1 MTSTQR
7 REGLANRRRSETF
20 NVECSR
26 LAYTATASWFD
37 DGRLAELF
45 LNNHKSNSAADVNAK
60 DAAIALQNVADVEV
74 IRKALCRDSHGRASG
89 PLGAALEGLTQTR
102 HDVHGRSISPDPRS
116 ALRGVQRHSVGWPSA
131 EDG

>member
-7 REGLANRRRSETF
+7 RERLANRRRSETF
-20 NVECSR
+20 NVECSG

-45 LNNHKSNSAADVNAK
+45 QNNHISSSAADVNAK
-60 DAAIALQNVADVEV
+60 DAAIALSLALQNGADGEV

-89 PLGAALEGLTQTR
+89 PLGAALDSLQDET
-102 HDVHGRSISPDPRS
+102 
-116 ALRGVQRHSVGWPSA
+116 
-131 EDG
+131 